1 MCGLVSDTACR
12 PFSSSKLLTSCCVW
26 EGHIMAHIA
35 PGYAA
40 VRANGMSA
48 SCKCGWG
55 SERLFVAMPVHVA
68 ACIRT
73 ATAFDS
79 AGL

>member
-1 MCGLVSDTACR
+1 
-12 PFSSSKLLTSCCVW
+12 
-26 EGHIMAHIA
+26 MADIA

-40 VRANGMSA
+40 VRAIGMSA
-48 SCKCGWG
+48 GCKCGWG